1 MWQYELK
8 NLGIN
13 WYKETITT
21 IFSKDP
27 MNSED
32 QYWIF
37 MNKLKSGAPSKI
49 LKHGNHKNK

>member
-8 NLGIN
+8 TGIN
-13 WYKETITT
+13 WYKETITI

-37 MNKLKSGAPSKI
+37 MNKIKSGAPSKI
-49 LKHGNHKNK
+49 LKEEKDKN